1 MTRGDRAPAA
11 EDHSPATPLAR
22 PPRLR
27 PGSRVAVVAPS
38 GPVPADRLE
47 EGLAVLRDW
56 GLEPVVGAHAR
67 DTHPE
72 LDHLAGLDA
81 DRAADLQEAWCDPS
95 VDAVLCARGG
105 YGAHR
110 MVDLVDWAA
119 IRAAGPKAF
128 VGYSDI
134 TVLHEAFALRAGFS
148 TLHGP
153 MVATETFLKDAPTR
167 EHLRATLFAPET
179 VRTLGLETAGTLVPG
194 RARGVLYGGCVSL
207 LAADNGTPGGRTHG
221 RGGLLVIE
229 DTGEEPYRL
238 DGILT
243 RLLRSG
249 ALDAVAGVACGSWQE
264 CGPYEKIRA
273 VLVDRLGPLGIPVV
287 EELGF
292 GHGPTALT
300 IPLGVSAVL
309 DAPADGGRCTLTV
322 EAPALR

>member
-1 MTRGDRAPAA
+1 MTPGTL
-11 EDHSPATPLAR
+11 HPLAR
-22 PPRLR
+22 AARLR
-27 PGSRVAVVAPS
+27 PGARVAVVAPS

-47 EGLAVLRDW
+47 RGLDLLRGWD
-56 GLEPVVGAHAR
+56 LEPVVAPHVL

-72 LDHLAGLDA
+72 LDHLAGTDEH
-81 DRAADLQEAWCDPS
+81 RARDLQEAWCDPS

-110 MVDLVDWAA
+110 MVDLLDWPAL
-119 IRAAGPKAF
+119 RAAGPKAF

-153 MVATETFLKDAPTR
+153 MVATEVFLKDAATQ
-167 EHLRATLFAPET
+167 ESLRTTLFEPES
-179 VRTLGLETAGTLVPG
+179 VRTLGLDTAAPLVPG
-194 RARGVLYGGCVSL
+194 RTRGITYGGCVSL
-207 LAADNGTPGGRTHG
+207 LAADAGTPHARTSA

-229 DTGEEPYRL
+229 DITEDPYRL

-243 RLLRSG
+243 RLLRIG
-249 ALDAVAGVACGSWQE
+249 ALDGVAGVACGSWQD
-264 CGPYEKIRA
+264 CGPYGRVRA
-273 VLVDRLGPLGIPVV
+273 VLADRLGGLGIPVV

-300 IPLGVSAVL
+300 VPLGVPAVL
-309 DAPADGGRCTLTV
+309 DAPADGGRCTLTAEV
-322 EAPALR
+322 PALL